1 MMIWRF
7 RRLIAAYGADPA
19 RWPPGQRERA
29 EALLARSTAARTL
42 LAEAQAFDSLLM
54 TDAKAPADEPLAA
67 AIIAR
72 AMALPQERPS
82 APAPVRAIGLDW
94 SLSRLWPQAVGLA
107 AAAVLGFVI
116 GWTDLLPADFG
127 NGDTIDLADILDA
140 GIDDSG
146 SQL

>member
-19 RWPPGQRERA
+19 RWPPGRRA
-29 EALLARSTAARTL
+29 RADALLARSSTARTL

-54 TDAKAPADEPLAA
+54 TDAKPPADERLAA

-72 AMALPQERPS
+72 TIDVVQERPLTS
-82 APAPVRAIGLDW
+82 GRAITLDW
-94 SLSRLWPQAVGLA
+94 SLARLWPQALGLA

-116 GWTDLLPADFG
+116 GWTDLLPESFG
-127 NGDTIDLADILDA
+127 GDTIDLADVLDA
-140 GIDDSG
+140 GIDDG
-146 SQL
+146 GAPL

>member
-1 MMIWRF
+1 MMVWRF

-19 RWPPGQRERA
+19 RWPPGQRGRA
-29 EALLARSTAARTL
+29 EALLARSTGARTL
-42 LAEAQAFDSLLM
+42 LAEAQRLDALLEA
-54 TDAKAPADEPLAA
+54 DVKPPADEQLAA

-72 AMALPQERPS
+72 ATSAPQER
-82 APAPVRAIGLDW
+82 APAPARAIALDW

-127 NGDTIDLADILDA
+127 GGDTIDLADILDA
-140 GIDDSG
+140 GIDG
-146 SQL
+146 GGPLL

>member
-19 RWPPGQRERA
+19 RWPLGRRARA
-29 EALLARSTAARTL
+29 EGLLERSSPARAL

-54 TDAKAPADEPLAA
+54 ADAKPPADDRLAA
-67 AIIAR
+67 TIIAR
-72 AMALPQERPS
+72 TMDVAQER
-82 APAPVRAIGLDW
+82 APTPARVIALDW

-116 GWTDLLPADFG
+116 GWTDLLPESFG
-127 NGDTIDLADILDA
+127 GDTIDLADVLDA
-140 GIDDSG
+140 GIDDGG
-146 SQL
+146 SPL

>member
-19 RWPPGQRERA
+19 RWPPGQRAGA
-29 EALLARSTAARTL
+29 EALLAGSPTARAL

-54 TDAKAPADEPLAA
+54 ADPTPPADEQLAA

-72 AMALPQERPS
+72 ATAAPQER
-82 APAPVRAIGLDW
+82 APAIAAGRAIALDW

-127 NGDTIDLADILDA
+127 GDDTIDLSDM
-140 GIDDSG
+140 IDGGVDGG
-146 SQL
+146 SLL

>member
-19 RWPPGQRERA
+19 RWPPGQRSRG
-29 EALLARSTAARTL
+29 EALLAGSPTARAL
-42 LAEAQAFDSLLM
+42 LAEAQAFDALLLA
-54 TDAKAPADEPLAA
+54 DAKPPADEQLAA
-67 AIIAR
+67 AIVAR
-72 AMALPQERPS
+72 ATAAPQER
-82 APAPVRAIGLDW
+82 APAPARAIVLDW

>member
-19 RWPPGQRERA
+19 RWPPGQRSRA
-29 EALLARSTAARTL
+29 EALLARSDTARAL
-42 LAEAQAFDSLLM
+42 LAEARAFDSLLM
-54 TDAKAPADEPLAA
+54 ADAKPPAVEQLAA

-72 AMALPQERPS
+72 ATAWPQERPLAT
-82 APAPVRAIGLDW
+82 APARVIGPDW
-94 SLSRLWPQAVGLA
+94 SFSRLWPQAVGLA

-127 NGDTIDLADILDA
+127 GGGTIDLADILDA
-140 GIDDSG
+140 GIDDGG
-146 SQL
+146 SLL

>member
-19 RWPPGQRERA
+19 RWPPGRRGRA
-29 EALLARSTAARTL
+29 EALLARSTAARDL
-42 LAEAQAFDSLLM
+42 LAEAQAFDSLLT
-54 TDAKAPADEPLAA
+54 TDVKPLADERLTA

-72 AMALPQERPS
+72 TIGVAQER
-82 APAPVRAIGLDW
+82 APAPARAIALDW

-116 GWTDLLPADFG
+116 GWADLLPESFG
-127 NGDTIDLADILDA
+127 GDTNDLADVLDA
-140 GIDDSG
+140 GIDDGG
-146 SQL
+146 SLL

>member
-19 RWPPGQRERA
+19 RWPPGQRSRG
-29 EALLARSTAARTL
+29 EALLAGSPTARAL

-54 TDAKAPADEPLAA
+54 ADPTPPPDEQLAA

-72 AMALPQERPS
+72 ATAAPQER
-82 APAPVRAIGLDW
+82 APAIARAIALDW
-94 SLSRLWPQAVGLA
+94 SFSRLWPQAVGLA

-116 GWTDLLPADFG
+116 GWTDLLPADFDG
-127 NGDTIDLADILDA
+127 DDTIDLSDM
-140 GIDDSG
+140 IDGGVDGG
-146 SQL
+146 SLL

>member
-19 RWPPGQRERA
+19 RWPPGQRARA
-29 EALLARSTAARTL
+29 EALLTRSTKARTL

-54 TDAKAPADEPLAA
+54 ADAKPPADEQLAA

-72 AMALPQERPS
+72 ATAAPQER
-82 APAPVRAIGLDW
+82 APAPTRAIGVDW

-116 GWTDLLPADFG
+116 GWTDLLPG
-127 NGDTIDLADILDA
+127 RSGGGDTIDLADILDA

-146 SQL
+146 SPL

>member
-54 TDAKAPADEPLAA
+54 TDAKPPADERLAA

-72 AMALPQERPS
+72 STAQPQERPS
-82 APAPVRAIGLDW
+82 APARAIGLDW
-94 SLSRLWPQAVGLA
+94 SLSRWWPQAVGLA